1 MTLVSQLGS
10 DQIPPNGWDTREWR
24 NKLWK
29 EKNQCMIF
37 LPVSAIKTP
46 GRTTY
51 IKGTV
56 YEVIEHLNL
65 KNTDPQT
72 CKESE
77 WMYFYRLVPSHR
89 NHINTFDELPG
100 PKSRTAIRKSSIT
113 EIQEI
118 GKYEVFTFYD
128 D

>member
-1 MTLVSQLGS
+1 M
-10 DQIPPNGWDTREWR
+10 EE
-24 NKLWK
+24 K
-29 EKNQCMIF
+29 EPMYDF

-56 YEVIEHLNL
+56 DEVIEHINF

-72 CKESE
+72 RKESE
-77 WMYFYRLVPSHR
+77 WMYFYRLVPSHH
-89 NHINTFDELPG
+89 NHINAFDELPG
-100 PKSRTAIRKSSIT
+100 PKSRTAIRKTSIT

-118 GKYEVFTFYD
+118 GKYRVFIFYD

>member
-1 MTLVSQLGS
+1 M
-10 DQIPPNGWDTREWR
+10 EE
-24 NKLWK
+24 K
-29 EKNQCMIF
+29 EPMYDF

-56 YEVIEHLNL
+56 DEVIEYINF
-65 KNTDPQT
+65 K
-72 CKESE
+72 KESE
-77 WMYFYRLVPSHR
+77 WMYFYRLMPSHL
-89 NHINTFDELPG
+89 IGTFDEFPD
-100 PKSRTAIRKSSIT
+100 PKSRTAIRKASIT

-118 GKYEVFTFYD
+118 GKHKVFTLYD

>member
-1 MTLVSQLGS
+1 M
-10 DQIPPNGWDTREWR
+10 EE
-24 NKLWK
+24 K
-29 EKNQCMIF
+29 EPMYDF

-56 YEVIEHLNL
+56 DEVIERLNF

-89 NHINTFDELPG
+89 HHINTFDELPD
-100 PKSRTAIRKSSIT
+100 PKSRTAIRKASIT

-118 GKYEVFTFYD
+118 GKHEVFTFYD